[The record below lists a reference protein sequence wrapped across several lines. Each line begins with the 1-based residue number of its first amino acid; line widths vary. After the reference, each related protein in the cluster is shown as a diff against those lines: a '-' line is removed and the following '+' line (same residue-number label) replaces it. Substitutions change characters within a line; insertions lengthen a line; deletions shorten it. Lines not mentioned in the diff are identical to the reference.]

1 MPLHLLMTDMGRHGN
16 WLTLGDQ
23 TFVVR
28 ALNQTI
34 SRDFRNEQQALN
46 HNASDKLNQPLA
58 VGAKTKT
65 VVWVQSKVSKK

>member
-34 SRDFRNEQQALN
+34 SRDFRNEQQ
-46 HNASDKLNQPLA
+46 S
-58 VGAKTKT
+58 T
-65 VVWVQSKVSKK
+65 